1 MVEIKS
7 SQIVVM
13 GKLCDPVRFSGSGI
27 NPSGALNIVCFCNY
41 FRYNLSHD

>member
-27 NPSGALNIVCFCNY
+27 NPSGALNMYVSAIIFVII
-41 FRYNLSHD
+41 